1 MLYVCVCISCLQS
14 EVQEERVIGLS
25 RGSCPLLP
33 ILVQAQRG
41 SSFRVKSSEMT
52 ISGAIPRKQY
62 EMLCYNPKI
71 AHVCYRPKRKKK
83 KKVKISLFSKIC
95 YHPNSIF
102 SGGKV
107 LDTFPPFSRGVILSN
122 HWCTSFLELP

>member
-83 KKVKISLFSKIC
+83 KKKSK
-95 YHPNSIF
+95 F
-102 SGGKV
+102 
-107 LDTFPPFSRGVILSN
+107 PFSQKYVITQILYFLVERYL
-122 HWCTSFLELP
+122 TLFPLFLEE